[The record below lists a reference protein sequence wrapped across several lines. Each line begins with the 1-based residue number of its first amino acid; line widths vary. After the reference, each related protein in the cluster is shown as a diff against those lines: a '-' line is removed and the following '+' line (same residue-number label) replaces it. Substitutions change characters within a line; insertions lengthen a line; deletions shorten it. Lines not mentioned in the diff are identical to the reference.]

1 MKFSKILSALSM
13 GLILVSC
20 SSSDRGVLTGVERR
34 PVADVPKPYGMA
46 FIPGGSFQMGIQG
59 DDLLSRKTSPEMTSS
74 VTAFYMDE
82 TEITN
87 NEYRQFVEW
96 TRDSLIHVALEDN
109 GNNAGANQYMKE
121 DPITGKMEVNW
132 EEGEVDF
139 REMYLEAKEAPDL
152 ATADDTDFGRLK
164 GTVLTSEGK
173 IDVDFVQFAYSEFD
187 IVNAAYGQKEPD
199 RLQNLYKDT
208 SIAVYPDTLCI
219 IRDFEYSYNE
229 PFARR
234 YFSHPAYDDYP
245 VVGVTWD
252 QANAFCAWRTQYS
265 VNYTKEINKPREID
279 NYRLPSESEWEY
291 AAQGGNDKPDYPWGG
306 PYLRNSKGCLL
317 ANFKPNRGVYHND
330 GMTYP
335 APVESYW
342 ANNYGLYCMAGN
354 VAEWTLTQYQEGSFA
369 FYHDLNPSYRRD
381 YDYNSGEDRTRN
393 RKVVKGGSWSD
404 MAYFLQ
410 TGTRSWEYANE
421 PRSFI
426 GFRCVTSV
434 MGEGI
439 E

>member
-1 MKFSKILSALSM
+1 MKVSKILSALSI

-34 PVADVPKPYGMA
+34 PVNDVPKPYGMTL
-46 FIPGGSFQMGIQG
+46 IPGGSFQMGIQG
-59 DDLLSRKTSPEMTSS
+59 DDIFNRKTSPEMTSS

-96 TRDSLIHVALEDN
+96 TRDSLIHVNLQGQGSE
-109 GNNAGANQYMKE
+109 GELYMIE
-121 DPITGKMEVNW
+121 NPITGNYEVNW
-132 EEGEVDF
+132 EEDLIDYKEL
-139 REMYLEAKEAPDL
+139 YLEAKRSEDMAS
-152 ATADDTDFGRLK
+152 ADGTDFGMLK
-164 GTVLTSEGK
+164 GTVLNNEGK
-173 IDVDFVQFAYSEFD
+173 IDVDYVQYAYSEFD
-187 IVNAAYGQKEPD
+187 IMNAAYKQKQGKD
-199 RLQNLYKDT
+199 LFKDT

-245 VVGVTWD
+245 VVGVSWD

-265 VNYTKEINKPREID
+265 VNYTTELEKPREID

-291 AAQGGNDKPDYPWGG
+291 AAQGGNDRPKFPWGG

-393 RKVVKGGSWSD
+393 RKVVKGGSWAD
-404 MAYFLQ
+404 MGYFLQ

-434 MGEGI
+434 LGEGI